1 MIPDKQKT
9 KRIGK
14 HDFRI
19 IGRPKVHFSGKCV
32 VSFAPLPPKYRLA
45 HLAKRRP
52 IQKSCLPST
61 MTANSI
67 LIPLSYPQI
76 LL

>member
-1 MIPDKQKT
+1 MIPEKQKT

-19 IGRPKVHFSGKCV
+19 TGRPKVHFSGKCI
-32 VSFAPLPPKYRLA
+32 VSFAPLPPKYCLA
-45 HLAKRRP
+45 HLAKRRL
-52 IQKSCLPST
+52 IQKSCLRST
-61 MTANSI
+61 MTASTI